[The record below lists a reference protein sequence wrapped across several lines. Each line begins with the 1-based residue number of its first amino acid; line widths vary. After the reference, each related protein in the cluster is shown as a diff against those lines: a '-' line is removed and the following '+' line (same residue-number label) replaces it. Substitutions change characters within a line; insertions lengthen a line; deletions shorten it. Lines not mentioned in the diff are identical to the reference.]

1 MAFLGARPVT
11 ALSPKGDGKTKIDMV
26 LSEELTSAVKYDEE
40 LVVEA
45 VHTWLQNLSRP
56 EDINDVDEDGNTVL
70 ILCILAGGI
79 RGGRDDEDTHTNY
92 LTAIRWLLKRGADVT
107 IADQRGWTPLHRA
120 CNTYHK
126 FGRNVIPQ
134 LLAAGADIDA
144 KETRRRR
151 LERPLVL
158 ARRAQEDR
166 SIVGLLRPRSLGHSS
181 HGSLDNADRNQPQPG
196 QIARGEGRRIA
207 NVPVFIPRH
216 RAARGFGKLHTRV
229 RNN

>member
-1 MAFLGARPVT
+1 
-11 ALSPKGDGKTKIDMV
+11 MV

-40 LVVEA
+40 GVVEA
-45 VHTWLQNLSRP
+45 VHTWL
-56 EDINDVDEDGNTVL
+56 
-70 ILCILAGGI
+70 
-79 RGGRDDEDTHTNY
+79 H
-92 LTAIRWLLKRGADVT
+92 
-107 IADQRGWTPLHRA
+107 
-120 CNTYHK
+120 
-126 FGRNVIPQ
+126 
-134 LLAAGADIDA
+134 
-144 KETRRRR
+144 R

-181 HGSLDNADRNQPQPG
+181 HGSLDNADRNPTQPG

-216 RAARGFGKLHTRV
+216 RAARCFGKLYTRV